1 MWFRKALNIPS
12 ACDDV
17 RLIDYLAP
25 GGPVA
30 FDLESANPIDTTII
44 LDHFDNVMR
53 MRNWES
59 CLTSYAHMACGSRRF
74 NLMLCVTS
82 EKNAAQII
90 LLNCGKKFKYL
101 GEDIPNYSRWL
112 EPEITAL
119 VDNLLS
125 RDVAPFEVRPLL
137 IIL

>member
-1 MWFRKALNIPS
+1 M
-12 ACDDV
+12 
-17 RLIDYLAP
+17 
-25 GGPVA
+25 A

-74 NLMLCVTS
+74 NLMLSVTS

-90 LLNCGKKFKYL
+90 LLNGGKKFNYL
-101 GEDIPNYSRWL
+101 GQDVPNYGRWL

-125 RDVAPFEVRPLL
+125 RDMAPFEVRPLL
-137 IIL
+137 VIL

>member
-1 MWFRKALNIPS
+1 M
-12 ACDDV
+12 
-17 RLIDYLAP
+17 
-25 GGPVA
+25 A
-30 FDLESANPIDTTII
+30 FDPESANPIDTTII

-90 LLNCGKKFKYL
+90 QLNSGKKFKYL
-101 GEDIPNYSRWL
+101 GLDIPNYGRWL

-119 VDNLLS
+119 VDNLTS
-125 RDVAPFEVRPLL
+125 RDVAPMEVRPLL

>member
-1 MWFRKALNIPS
+1 MLTTLFTRKY
-12 ACDDV
+12 V
-17 RLIDYLAP
+17 LARII
-25 GGPVA
+25 
-30 FDLESANPIDTTII
+30 SRPI
-44 LDHFDNVMR
+44 LRVQVHEYHFDNVVW
-53 MRNWES
+53 MRNWEI
-59 CLTSYAHMACGSRRF
+59 CLTSYAHMACGSRKF

-90 LLNCGKKFKYL
+90 LLNYGKKFKYL
-101 GEDIPNYSRWL
+101 GQDVPNYGRWL

-125 RDVAPFEVRPLL
+125 RDAAPIEVRPSL